1 MRISSRQ
8 AGWIG
13 FLGGFL
19 VRLLGWTWR
28 LREGG
33 HQWSVSEAKLYVFLH
48 GHILL
53 AAFLHRDR
61 DGVTMISEHRDGEVI
76 AQVVRRLGYVT
87 ARGSTTRGGAKAF
100 LQMVKGPDDRP
111 WGLSPDGPRG
121 PRGKVHP
128 GIIQLA
134 AESGRPIWP
143 LGYAVSWGKQLSSWD
158 RFMIPY
164 PFSRIVQHVGD
175 PLTVPRDI
183 DREKRGELAAELERR
198 MEAANQEAERS
209 LANW

>member
-61 DGVTMISEHRDGEVI
+61 DGVTMISEHRDG
-76 AQVVRRLGYVT
+76 
-87 ARGSTTRGGAKAF
+87 
-100 LQMVKGPDDRP
+100 
-111 WGLSPDGPRG
+111 
-121 PRGKVHP
+121 
-128 GIIQLA
+128 
-134 AESGRPIWP
+134 
-143 LGYAVSWGKQLSSWD
+143 
-158 RFMIPY
+158 
-164 PFSRIVQHVGD
+164 
-175 PLTVPRDI
+175 
-183 DREKRGELAAELERR
+183 
-198 MEAANQEAERS
+198 
-209 LANW
+209 